1 MDTVRAPAARSGW
14 IDRAGGI
21 GAILFALGLLVAFFS
36 AADYENSAE
45 SVIAYA
51 NDDRWQLWWSQ
62 ILGLAMPL
70 LVGLFVAALAGRLL
84 PGQETLRAATV
95 IGGTLFIAFVGVG
108 LTLWSAPLLSADEL
122 TTAGAEAYLAFDD
135 AGWVLL
141 GLGGVS
147 IAVMIIAVSL
157 AALAGRWVPV
167 WAGWISLVL
176 GVVALATIVAVGI
189 FAWAAWLLAA
199 GVVLLL
205 SPPRV
210 PGPA

>member
-1 MDTVRAPAARSGW
+1 VDTVHAEAARTSW
-14 IDRAGGI
+14 IDRAGAI
-21 GAILFALGLLVAFFS
+21 GAILFAIGLLVSFFTS
-36 AADYENSAE
+36 SDYGDTAE
-45 SVIAYA
+45 SLIAYA
-51 NDDRWQLWWSQ
+51 NEDEWQLWWSQ

-70 LVGLFVAALAGRLL
+70 LVGLFVAALAGRFL

-95 IGGTLFIAFVGVG
+95 LGGTLFIAFVGVG

-135 AGWVLL
+135 AGWVLI

-147 IAVMIIAVSL
+147 AGVMIIAVSL
-157 AALAGRWVPV
+157 AALGGRWLPA
-167 WAGWISLVL
+167 WAGWLSLLL

-199 GVVLLL
+199 GLVLLL
-205 SPPRV
+205 A
-210 PGPA
+210 PARRATV

>member
-1 MDTVRAPAARSGW
+1 M
-14 IDRAGGI
+14 
-21 GAILFALGLLVAFFS
+21 
-36 AADYENSAE
+36 
-45 SVIAYA
+45 
-51 NDDRWQLWWSQ
+51 
-62 ILGLAMPL
+62 
-70 LVGLFVAALAGRLL
+70 
-84 PGQETLRAATV
+84 
-95 IGGTLFIAFVGVG
+95 
-108 LTLWSAPLLSADEL
+108 
-122 TTAGAEAYLAFDD
+122 
-135 AGWVLL
+135 LL

-157 AALAGRWVPV
+157 VALAGRWVPV

-189 FAWAAWLLAA
+189 FAWAALLLAA